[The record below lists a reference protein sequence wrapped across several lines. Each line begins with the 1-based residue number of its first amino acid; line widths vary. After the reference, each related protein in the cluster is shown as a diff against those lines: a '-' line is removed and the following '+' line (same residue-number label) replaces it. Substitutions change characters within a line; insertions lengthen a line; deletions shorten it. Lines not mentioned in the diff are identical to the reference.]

1 MIVIAPRLTAKQYLD
16 PVMLDGTGHLKTM
29 VSPVLITDVG
39 VNETCTADV
48 LSSMGMI
55 FHVVV
60 LHVYEFPTFN
70 DDTGIVMSTFVP
82 SVRAVNIG
90 VHAEYV
96 ILDFAN

>member
-1 MIVIAPRLTAKQYLD
+1 
-16 PVMLDGTGHLKTM
+16 
-29 VSPVLITDVG
+29 
-39 VNETCTADV
+39 
-48 LSSMGMI
+48 MGKI

-90 VHAEYV
+90 VHAENV
-96 ILDFAN
+96 IFVFAKLFPK